1 MPPTWCSRAGGGTTQ
16 DAQTAAW
23 AKPFTAKTGTTVLQ
37 DGPTDYGKIK
47 AMVESGNVG
56 WDVVD
61 VEGDY
66 AAQAGPAGL
75 LEPLDFSVID
85 KSRLDPRF
93 VTDHSVGSFYYSF
106 VIGCNAAA
114 VSTCPKSWAD
124 LFDTKKFP
132 GKRTFYKWS
141 APGVIE
147 AALLADGVPPAN
159 LYPLDLDRAF
169 KKLDTIKGEII
180 WWSSGAQS
188 QQLLASAEAPFGS
201 FWNGRLTALAADG
214 MPVETSW
221 AQNITAADSLVVP
234 KGSPNKAKAMQF
246 AALATSPK
254 AQAELAAATGY
265 APINLDS
272 AGAHGPRGAQ
282 DPARPAGRDPDQCR
296 HGPLG
301 PAPRRHRR
309 ALVRLAGAVAGT
321 RDRLLPEPE
330 ARPAAGLLP
339 PPSERR
345 APCPS
350 LPRPSQHLSRPRPAR
365 PDPAASPTS
374 SRPSCSCSPSS
385 SCRWRHSSCAA

>member
-1 MPPTWCSRAGGGTTQ
+1 MRLKITLATLLVTAAFPAAAADMVFTSWGGTTQ

-23 AKPFTAKTGTTVLQ
+23 AKPFAAETGTNVLQ

-47 AMVESGNVG
+47 AMVESGNVS

-85 KSRLDPRF
+85 KSKLDPRF

-106 VIGCNAAA
+106 VIGCNASA
-114 VSTCPKSWAD
+114 VSECPKTWAD
-124 LFDTKKFP
+124 LFDTTKFP

-147 AALLADGVPPAN
+147 AALLADGVAPAD

-169 KKLDTIKGEII
+169 KKLDTIKGDII

-188 QQLLASAEAPFGS
+188 QQLLASAEASFGS

-221 AQNITAADSLVVP
+221 DQNITAADSLVVP
-234 KGSPNKAKAMQF
+234 KGTQNKAKAMEF
-246 AALATSPK
+246 IAYATSPK
-254 AQAELAAATGY
+254 AQAEMAAATGY

-272 AGAHGPRGAQ
+272 PALM
-282 DPARPAGRDPDQCR
+282 DPEVRKTLPDQQAATQINADM
-296 HGPLG
+296 GYW
-301 PAPRRHRR
+301 AKN
-309 ALVRLAGAVAGT
+309 
-321 RDRLLPEPE
+321 RD
-330 ARPAAGLLP
+330 AIG
-339 PPSERR
+339 ERWY
-345 APCPS
+345 AW
-350 LPRPSQHLSRPRPAR
+350 QAK
-365 PDPAASPTS
+365 
-374 SRPSCSCSPSS
+374 
-385 SCRWRHSSCAA
+385 